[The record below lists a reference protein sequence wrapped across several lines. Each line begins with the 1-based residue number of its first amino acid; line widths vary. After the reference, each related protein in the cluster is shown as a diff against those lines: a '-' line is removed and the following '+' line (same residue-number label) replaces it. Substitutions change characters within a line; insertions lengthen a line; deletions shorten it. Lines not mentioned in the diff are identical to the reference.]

1 MSRARLLVLLIAL
14 VCAVAAA
21 LLARN
26 LMLSPAEGPAITVNQ
41 PAPEPKVEVL
51 VAARE
56 LAMGE
61 RLSAGALTWREWPA
75 SNVGESMITRDARP
89 DAIENLAEARARL
102 PILIG
107 EPIADRKTVQAKD
120 RGLLS
125 AVLPKGMR
133 AIAISVSEQT
143 AVSGFV
149 LPNDRVDVLLTTEN
163 AKKPTER
170 PSWPWS
176 STLLTSEDA
185 GTQTRPVVTNVR
197 VLAINQTYGQ
207 ELADTTSLPGLQT
220 AVLELD
226 PQQATAVTAAERSGT
241 LSLALRSIAEEGDGG
256 LVNEKPEL
264 ITESIITIIR
274 AGVEARVAND

>member
-1 MSRARLLVLLIAL
+1 MRRARLLVLLIAL

-26 LMLSPAEGPAITVNQ
+26 LMLSPADGPAVTANQ
-41 PAPEPKVEVL
+41 PVPEPKVEVL
-51 VAARE
+51 VAAKE

-89 DAIENLAEARARL
+89 DAIESLAEARARL

-107 EPIADRKTVQAKD
+107 EPIADRKTVQAMD

-125 AVLPKGMR
+125 AILPKGMR

-149 LPNDRVDVLLTTEN
+149 LPNDRVDVLLT
-163 AKKPTER
+163 
-170 PSWPWS
+170 
-176 STLLTSEDA
+176 SEDA

-207 ELADTTSLPGLQT
+207 EAADTTSLPGLQT

-226 PQQATAVTAAERSGT
+226 PQQAMAVTAAERSGT
-241 LSLALRSIAEEGDGG
+241 LSLALRSIAEGGDGG

-264 ITESIITIIR
+264 ITGSIITIIR